1 MASLL
6 IADDDPDIR
15 FLLRRKVEAAAG
27 PLSVVGEAASG
38 DEAVE
43 MWRRLRPDAI
53 VLNQRMPG
61 LTGLEAAAQILGEH
75 PDQVIILFS
84 GFRDDEM
91 ERASA
96 ELGIRACLAKSDLP
110 RLIDVL
116 LEHLNLAPAAEI
128 DVSDRDTVGPPEVDV
143 TETPERNGS
152 DPQ

>member
-27 PLSVVGEAASG
+27 LLSVVGEAAFG

-61 LTGLEAAAQILGEH
+61 LSGLEAAALILGEH
-75 PDQVIILFS
+75 PGQVIILFT
-84 GFRDDEM
+84 GFWDHVI

-96 ELGIRACLAKSDLP
+96 ELGIRALSGQ
-110 RLIDVL
+110 
-116 LEHLNLAPAAEI
+116 
-128 DVSDRDTVGPPEVDV
+128 DR
-143 TETPERNGS
+143 
-152 DPQ
+152 

>member
-6 IADDDPDIR
+6 VADDDPDIR

-27 PLSVVGEAASG
+27 PLSVLGEAASG

-61 LTGLEAAAQILGEH
+61 LSGLEAAALILGEH
-75 PDQVIILFS
+75 PGQVIILFT
-84 GFRDDEM
+84 GFWDHVI

-96 ELGIRACLAKSDLP
+96 ELGIRALSGQDRP
-110 RLIDVL
+110 PTPDRR
-116 LEHLNLAPAAEI
+116 AA
-128 DVSDRDTVGPPEVDV
+128 
-143 TETPERNGS
+143 
-152 DPQ
+152 